1 MTTVAA
7 DAKRGSMAC
16 DSMVSTTDSW
26 WPSTKV
32 HRAADA
38 LIGGAGEASSIRQF
52 VTWYADGQRLPKPK
66 IADNFCARL
75 CLEVHMANLDT
86 ELKAYK
92 EKLPTLLGQIGKY
105 ALLKGSEVVGV
116 YDTYE
121 DALKFGY
128 EKFQLE
134 PFLVK
139 RIAPAEQISYFT
151 RDFATACQA

>member
-1 MTTVAA
+1 
-7 DAKRGSMAC
+7 
-16 DSMVSTTDSW
+16 
-26 WPSTKV
+26 
-32 HRAADA
+32 
-38 LIGGAGEASSIRQF
+38 
-52 VTWYADGQRLPKPK
+52 
-66 IADNFCARL
+66 
-75 CLEVHMANLDT
+75 MANLEI

-105 ALLKGSEVVGV
+105 ALLKGTEVVGV